1 MIFSSVR
8 MADDAKL
15 VVSLHRV
22 FEQRSEKLL
31 EKLTRH
37 LKQRLPE
44 LEQLLYEAKS
54 PPVTRTIVL

>member
-1 MIFSSVR
+1 

-54 PPVTRTIVL
+54 PPVSRTIVL